1 MKTRIT
7 MVGCLL
13 AAGLVGQ
20 AAAQSCPGGTS
31 RVNNVRD
38 LVGGKTLCA
47 ARSPDRWQEF
57 HSGGPASGAL
67 IDYKLGPANAVDP
80 TKTVG
85 SWAAENGAS
94 SLLTHSYTG
103 GSSFPWLV
111 CQVGSSTRYTLVST
125 GAAGTITGAT
135 FANGQVAC
143 P

>member
-7 MVGCLL
+7 VVGCLL

-67 IDYKLGPANAVDP
+67 IDWKRGSNPVDP

-111 CQVGSSTRYTLVST
+111 CQVGSSTTYTLVST

-135 FANGQVAC
+135 FASGQVPC